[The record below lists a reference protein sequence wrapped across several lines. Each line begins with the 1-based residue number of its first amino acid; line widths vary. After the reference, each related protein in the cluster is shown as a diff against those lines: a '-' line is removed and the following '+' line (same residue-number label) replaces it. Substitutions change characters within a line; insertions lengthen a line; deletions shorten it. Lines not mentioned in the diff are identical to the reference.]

1 MLPHAHVASRPA
13 EASGRADRCAG
24 PFVRTME
31 ARREEILALLDEIR
45 SREPTLTEI
54 ARVIA
59 QASDGRLDGERLHIV
74 AASVAASFK
83 AK

>member
-1 MLPHAHVASRPA
+1 MRSHAHASTCPEPKGWSDRKAGLPA
-13 EASGRADRCAG
+13 RC
-24 PFVRTME
+24 ME

-45 SREPTLTEI
+45 GREPTSTEI

-59 QASDGRLDGERLHIV
+59 QASDGCLVGERLQVV
-74 AASVAASFK
+74 AASVVASFK